1 MHAAPAKTAP
11 TKPKRAST
19 RMLMEE
25 FGAAVVDPDAVF
37 LDDVA
42 QSLAPSLA
50 PPPALSD
57 LLGDATI
64 ASFFV
69 DGDPSQQP
77 APQQPAT
84 PETPVRV
91 EAPLQSEA
99 VAAKPGKEPGKEPGK
114 RRVATVIPRTVT
126 KTAPRGL
133 ANAVRPTLK
142 KTATG
147 FRICMGTRAP
157 NAIPGVAMQSRL
169 TRDPSHPDYARPMFA
184 ASVRYGCGWDPFAF
198 GNNTG
203 FSFKFVTTQQ
213 PERPRDAL
221 RLRAQE
227 LMYRVVS
234 RGAPTLPS
242 CPLPAPTPHPSAP
255 TSSGTTSPAT
265 PSPTGCT
272 P

>member
-1 MHAAPAKTAP
+1 MHAAPAKAAP
-11 TKPKRAST
+11 AKPKRAST

-37 LDDVA
+37 LDDVTS
-42 QSLAPSLA
+42 SLAPPA

-57 LLGDATI
+57 LLGDEAI
-64 ASFFV
+64 ASFLV
-69 DGDPSQQP
+69 DEDPPQQP
-77 APQQPAT
+77 APQQPVT

-91 EAPLQSEA
+91 EAPLRSEA
-99 VAAKPGKEPGKEPGK
+99 VAAKPGKEPGK
-114 RRVATVIPRTVT
+114 RRVATAIPRTVA
-126 KTAPRGL
+126 KTAPHGL
-133 ANAVRPTLK
+133 ANAVRPIVK

-147 FRICMGTRAP
+147 FRICMGARAP
-157 NAIPGVAMQSRL
+157 NAIPGVAMQPRL
-169 TRDPSHPDYARPMFA
+169 MRDPSHPDYTRPMFA
-184 ASVRYGCGWDPFAF
+184 TSVRYGCGWDPFAF

-234 RGAPTLPS
+234 RGAPTAPS
-242 CPLPAPTPHPSAP
+242 GPLPIPTPHLSAP
-255 TSSGTTSPAT
+255 MSSGTTSSTT